1 MLTGLVYAAVVILW
15 AAVLVPQWLRRHDRN
30 AAHRTTLTFHRAM
43 SALGRRRPMP
53 GASRASHNVDVVVS
67 GARSRVHDRV
77 RVGVPAGGEPDPIA
91 EHLDSGIDPFEGG
104 DQERHL
110 IEARLSRARMIA
122 RETAARRRRHVRQ
135 TLIGLGVIAL
145 VLYVMGGVPLG
156 LVLLPVLGLGG
167 LWLAEQKLIARPAA
181 ARGSSRSRSTT
192 AAPASR
198 RRSSAARG
206 ASTGRSTGR
215 SASRSG
221 SRTRSRTARRDVEP
235 GRDAP
240 ATVLADEEL
249 SDVRL
254 LSDDEVAARRASE
267 DPDGWEAVEAPLPR
281 YIAQAGSSRRRRA
294 GETFRGEDW
303 TAQRMLEQVE
313 ALRMPGADAEAE
325 LGLDEY
331 VNVPVEATY
340 EHRRAV
346 ND

>member
-1 MLTGLVYAAVVILW
+1 
-15 AAVLVPQWLRRHDRN
+15 
-30 AAHRTTLTFHRAM
+30 
-43 SALGRRRPMP
+43 MP

-77 RVGVPAGGEPDPIA
+77 RVGASVGGSADPID

-181 ARGSSRSRSTT
+181 ARGTSRT
-192 AAPASR
+192 ASR
-198 RRSSAARG
+198 RAASGSARATGRKGTSARSTSTRG
-206 ASTGRSTGR
+206 A
-215 SASRSG
+215 AG
-221 SRTRSRTARRDVEP
+221 SRTGSRTARRHIEK
-235 GRDAP
+235 GRTVP
-240 ATVLADEEL
+240 ARAAADDEF

-281 YIAQAGSSRRRRA
+281 YIAQAGSVRRRRA
-294 GETFRGEDW
+294 GGSIRGEDW

-313 ALRMPGADAEAE
+313 ALRMPGVDTEAE

-331 VNVPVEATY
+331 VNVPVEETY